1 MEITTNLRKKF
12 VTDCKLPIK
21 IYEEPYFSYQMN
33 VFDKHYDCLTKYKC
47 FIDSLK
53 NFSTE
58 EEYFNYYN
66 SIKETMMTTISTNPH
81 FIEFNEHNMEYTTD
95 YITKISQYGFRTK
108 DIFKESFIGKR
119 FISVDIIKANFNA
132 LRYYNSAIF
141 DNAETYE
148 EYISKFTNNEHIIN
162 SKYIREVIFGIKK
175 CNPEKQIAFEK
186 YLMSILTL
194 NVLSK
199 IDIKDNIVFFS
210 NDEIIIDIT
219 DMTSQ
224 EIDNIKQTFNEY
236 IAVPIRIEDFILK
249 GVYKDN
255 EIIAYIKELTNGTIS
270 IKKYQSL
277 YLPMVIKTINKEP
290 IIDYDLIF
298 DYNNNICKLIETP
311 NIYIK

>member
-1 MEITTNLRKKF
+1 MEITINLRKKF

-33 VFDKHYDCLTKYKC
+33 LFDKHYDCLTKYKC

-81 FIEFNEHNMEYTTD
+81 FIEFNEHNMKYTTD

-119 FISVDIIKANFNA
+119 FISIDIIKANFNA

-148 EYISKFTNNEHIIN
+148 EYISKFTNNKHIIN

-194 NVLSK
+194 NVLSI

-210 NDEIIIDIT
+210 NDEIIT
-219 DMTSQ
+219 NMTSQ

-236 IAVPIRIEDFILK
+236 MAVPIRIEDFILK

-255 EIIAYIKELTNGTIS
+255 EIIAYIKEFTNGTIS

-277 YLPMVIKTINKEP
+277 YLPIVIKIINKEP
-290 IIDYDLIF
+290 IIDYDLVF

-311 NIYIK
+311 NIYIR